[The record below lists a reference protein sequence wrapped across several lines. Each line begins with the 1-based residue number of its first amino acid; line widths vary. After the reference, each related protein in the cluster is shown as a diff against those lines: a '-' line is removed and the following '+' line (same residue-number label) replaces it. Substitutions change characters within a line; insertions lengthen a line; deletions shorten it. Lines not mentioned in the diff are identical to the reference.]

1 MQECQ
6 VEDSGTESDDETEKE
21 EADDADSEAGDIS
34 KFDTMADVLA
44 GIQFKLCIKKFKDRA
59 ENKEVLLACSRCN
72 AGRKRGQKEHIW
84 LRIRPL

>member
-44 GIQFKLCIKKFKDRA
+44 GIQFKLSIKKFKDRA
-59 ENKEVLLACSRCN
+59 ENKEVL
-72 AGRKRGQKEHIW
+72 
-84 LRIRPL
+84 